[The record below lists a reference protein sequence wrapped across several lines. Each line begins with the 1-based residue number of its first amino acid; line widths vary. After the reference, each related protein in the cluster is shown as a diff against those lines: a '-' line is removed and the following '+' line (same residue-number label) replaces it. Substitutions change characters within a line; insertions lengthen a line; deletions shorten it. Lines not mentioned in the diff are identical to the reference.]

1 MMMSLVADSVARWMG
16 ILSTGLLVGSD
27 AEAAAIRAQRVL
39 GGPQLSEL
47 RQWFAGL
54 SPEALRDAK
63 VAVIEACISMV
74 HADGVVADPERELV
88 ERIVQLADLDENAVE
103 WLLGRIEKKP
113 NLEAIVARL
122 THPALRE
129 LVLVMTWQIVT
140 ADGEVEQAEHQA
152 HAELA
157 EKLGVDSARASVLR
171 TILRD
176 EARHSRTA
184 SQI

>member
-27 AEAAAIRAQRVL
+27 AEAAAIRAQKVL
-39 GGPQLSEL
+39 GNQQLSEL
-47 RQWFAGL
+47 RRWFGNL
-54 SPEALRDAK
+54 PPESVRDAK
-63 VAVIEACISMV
+63 IAVIEACIAIV

-88 ERIVQLADLDENAVE
+88 ERIVQLADLDDTAVE
-103 WLLGRIEKKP
+103 WLVKRVDETPELDAVI
-113 NLEAIVARL
+113 ARL

-140 ADGEVEQAEHQA
+140 ADGSVEQTEHTA
-152 HAELA
+152 HVQLA
-157 EKLGVDSARASVLR
+157 EKLGIEAGRASVLR

-176 EARHSRTA
+176 EARHSRTE
-184 SQI
+184 